1 MKNLIIFAVIL
12 IGLVAAS
19 FVITTPVSAACDED
33 LGPTVATS
41 LPSNVT
47 EDSATLNAYFTSR
60 DACYTDFNRPQVVF
74 EFGETSSLDV
84 QSEAIG
90 AMIGTRNISI
100 EVEDLDPGESYYYR
114 AVMYY
119 DNDIVKGDKVKFYT
133 KDNNDSDNGLVVTE
147 SNTILGAGSS
157 SNTGSVT
164 QVVSSGSS
172 NTSTSTSSVSSTST
186 SSSSRT
192 NTESNGVAALSID
205 NGQDIIRNGEYVTY
219 EVTYANLTS
228 DRELEDAVLLVT
240 IPEGMQYISGSDGVS
255 YSTNRNAALV
265 KLRDV
270 KPGESGEYTVTTRVR
285 NIKLDEAIAEVKLT
299 YRDLVQGSR
308 ENLTAFDIDELDIST
323 YGAPLAAGLFA
334 SGFLPGNV
342 FGWLIIAVLLIAI
355 IYLIRVHFWRYYWK
369 DVPQARPNSREHT
382 IGEVPRANRV

>member
-1 MKNLIIFAVIL
+1 MKNVIIFVGIL
-12 IGLVAAS
+12 IGLVAAT
-19 FVITTPVSAACDED
+19 FVITTPVQAACDED
-33 LGPTVATS
+33 LGPTIATQ
-41 LPSNVT
+41 LASNVT
-47 EDSATLNAYFTSR
+47 EDSATLNAYFSSR
-60 DACYTDFNRPQVVF
+60 DACYTDFSRPQVIF

-84 QSEAIG
+84 QSEPIG

-119 DNDIVKGDKVKFYT
+119 GNDIVRGDKVKFFT
-133 KDNNDSDNGLVVTE
+133 KGDDGSDTGLVITE
-147 SNTILGAGSS
+147 SNTILGAGNTTNSGSTTQTVS
-157 SNTGSVT
+157 SN
-164 QVVSSGSS
+164 SS
-172 NTSTSTSSVSSTST
+172 TTSTSSVSSTST
-186 SSSSRT
+186 SSNSGT

-205 NGQDIIRNGEYVTY
+205 NDQDIIRNGEYVTY
-219 EVTYANLTS
+219 EVTYANLTN

-255 YSTNRNAALV
+255 YSSNRNAALV

-270 KPGESGEYTVTTRVR
+270 QPGESGEYTVTTRVR

-369 DVPQARPNSREHT
+369 DTPQARPSSQQHT
-382 IGEVPRANRV
+382 IGDVPRSNRV